1 MGETT
6 LYITR
11 KQRLI
16 IAFGG
21 FLFFIGVVVLALAIL
36 TTTNTVDIE
45 NLFQFGFFT
54 EVLVVIGVLDVIA
67 GILLLRFS
75 SH

>member
-1 MGETT
+1 MSY
-6 LYITR
+6 LTR

-21 FLFFIGVVVLALAIL
+21 FLFFMGFVVLALVTLATI
-36 TTTNTVDIE
+36 NIIDIE
-45 NLFQFGFFT
+45 NLLQFSFLR
-54 EVLVVIGVLDVIA
+54 EVLVVLGVLDVAA

>member
-1 MGETT
+1 MSY
-6 LYITR
+6 LTR

-21 FLFFIGVVVLALAIL
+21 FLFFMGFVVLALVTLATI
-36 TTTNTVDIE
+36 NIVDIE
-45 NLFQFGFFT
+45 NLLQFSFLR
-54 EVLVVIGVLDVIA
+54 EVLVVIGVLDVAA

>member
-1 MGETT
+1 MSH
-6 LYITR
+6 LTR

-21 FLFFIGVVVLALAIL
+21 FLFFMGFVVLALVTLATI
-36 TTTNTVDIE
+36 NIIDIE
-45 NLFQFGFFT
+45 NLLQFSFLR
-54 EVLVVIGVLDVIA
+54 EVLVVLGVLDVAA

>member
-1 MGETT
+1 M
-6 LYITR
+6 
-11 KQRLI
+11 I

-21 FLFFIGVVVLALAIL
+21 FLFFMGFVVLALVTLATI
-36 TTTNTVDIE
+36 NIVDME
-45 NLFQFGFFT
+45 NLLQFSFLR
-54 EVLVVIGVLDVIA
+54 EVLVVIGVLDVAA

>member
-1 MGETT
+1 MSY
-6 LYITR
+6 LTR

-16 IAFGG
+16 ITFGG

-36 TTTNTVDIE
+36 AATNIIDIE
-45 NLFQFGFFT
+45 NLLQFSFLR
-54 EVLVVIGVLDVIA
+54 EVLVVIGVLDVVA

-75 SH
+75 SR